1 MKKLMHIL
9 MLSCKKA
16 SELIDK
22 KSFVKLTLKEKVM
35 LRIHTSM
42 CDACIT
48 YQKQSNAIDKILHEH
63 VHHSD
68 EKKMPIIENNELK
81 ELIISKL

>member
-22 KSFVKLTLKEKVM
+22 KSLVQLSAKENIM
-35 LRIHTSM
+35 LHLHTSM
-42 CDACIT
+42 CDACT
-48 YQKQSNAIDKILHEH
+48 AYQKQSKIVDTLLENHFTNSQTSIQNA
-63 VHHSD
+63 
-68 EKKMPIIENNELK
+68 ELK
-81 ELIISKL
+81 EKIIKNLPKE